1 MRSIADQSVDE
12 MGGRGSVL
20 TRQKRDHIELDR
32 LLKRLDVV
40 PEERQDEVLLD
51 IYRLVFP
58 HAFAEESVLW
68 PVMRRVLP
76 DGEEL
81 TLRVELEH
89 QRINELV
96 GRLEALPPGSPER
109 RALLDEVVPLLQADV
124 RDEEDLLLPRLQ
136 ERLSKGKLRRL
147 GWAWDAVRRV
157 APTRAHPVVSR
168 RPPGNVLAALPLSVL
183 DRSRDFIDARRHRR
197 PDAAGLTRAS
207 DVLARAAHAVERWPG
222 MRSGENRATRIGRG
236 RIGWGAVLAF
246 AAGTATVTLLRRR
259 KSSAAAALS

>member
-1 MRSIADQSVDE
+1 MRSIADQSTKE

-32 LLKRLDVV
+32 LLTRLGEV
-40 PEERQDEVLLD
+40 PEERQDEVLLP

-81 TLRVELEH
+81 TLRVEKEH

-96 GRLEALPPGSPER
+96 TRLEASTPGSEER
-109 RALLDEVVPLLQADV
+109 RAVLDEVVPLLQADV

-136 ERLSKGKLRRL
+136 ERVSAAKLRRL
-147 GWAWDAVRRV
+147 GLAWDAVRRV
-157 APTRAHPVVSR
+157 APTRAHPIVSR
-168 RPPGNVLAALPLSVL
+168 RPPGNVLAALPLTVL
-183 DRSRDFIDARRHRR
+183 DRLRDQVDGRRFRR
-197 PDAAGLTRAS
+197 ADSAG
-207 DVLARAAHAVERWPG
+207 LARASGALARASRAVERWPG
-222 MRSGENRATRIGRG
+222 MRSGEDRATRIGRG
-236 RIGWGAVLAF
+236 GVGWGTALAF
-246 AAGTATVTLLRRR
+246 GAGLATVVMVRRR
-259 KSSAAAALS
+259 RAAALPG